1 MKDET
6 QISGQEFVNLIM
18 TAPIILAF
26 VILGILII
34 WKTTTNPVEVAPH
47 LDIILVA
54 FAIFSNPVS
63 IIIGAVAQNMLKGT
77 KNGKKK
83 ENKTT
88 KN

>member
-63 IIIGAVAQNMLKGT
+63 IIIGAVAQNMLKGS

-83 ENKTT
+83 ENKN
-88 KN
+88 K

>member
-63 IIIGAVAQNMLKGT
+63 IIIGAVAQNMLKGS
-77 KNGKKK
+77 KNGRKK
-83 ENKTT
+83 ENKN
-88 KN
+88 K

>member
-77 KNGKKK
+77 KDDGNKK
-83 ENKTT
+83 ENKS
-88 KN
+88 K

>member
-83 ENKTT
+83 ENKN
-88 KN
+88 K

>member
-1 MKDET
+1 MKDEN

-77 KNGKKK
+77 EKDGKKK
-83 ENKTT
+83 ENKN
-88 KN
+88 K